1 MIYELLLFA
10 FGILIGVVIDG
21 IYHFK
26 IHLPKETEDK
36 TEQME
41 EELKERERTLELLDD
56 AIKQKKNE
64 KYELVKQNIRLRKM
78 NEELVELQ
86 DTAEKLK
93 KRTMEQDDDIK
104 LYVLS
109 KDKEQ
114 MSDNS

>member
-1 MIYELLLFA
+1 M
-10 FGILIGVVIDG
+10 VIDG

-41 EELKERERTLELLDD
+41 EEIREKEHTIQLLDD

-86 DTAEKLK
+86 DTAERLK
-93 KRTMEQDDDIK
+93 KKTMEQDQDIK

-109 KDKEQ
+109 KDKKKE
-114 MSDNS
+114 

>member
-1 MIYELLLFA
+1 M
-10 FGILIGVVIDG
+10 VIDG
-21 IYHFK
+21 IYHLK

-41 EELKERERTLELLDD
+41 EEIREKEHTVQLLDD

-86 DTAEKLK
+86 DTAERLK
-93 KRTMEQDDDIK
+93 KKTMEQNQDIK
-104 LYVLS
+104 LYG
-109 KDKEQ
+109 EEI
-114 MSDNS
+114 